1 MSDHDEIGLE
11 FKRVLRRLKLS
22 PLLETLPERLA
33 LARQRKLTHA
43 QFLEI
48 VLSAEAERR
57 ERISAETRAEKG
69 KLEKSMR
76 LDAWDETAK
85 VTYDRALWERLC
97 TLAFLETH
105 HHVLILG
112 PVGVGKTFLAS
123 ALGHIACRRG
133 HTVQFWRAD
142 KMLKHLKASRLDN
155 SHDKELRKLIAVD
168 LLIVDDFALDAMDH
182 HESRD
187 VYELIVE
194 RQRAGSMIVTSNR
207 EPAEWL
213 AMLADPLRAQT
224 AVDRLQNA
232 AYELLVEGE
241 SYRPRQKPK

>member
-1 MSDHDEIGLE
+1 MKEEITPELQ
-11 FKRVLRRLKLS
+11 RLLRRLRLS

-33 LARQRKLTHA
+33 LAEQRKLGRA

-48 VLSAEAERR
+48 LLAAEVERR
-57 ERISAETRAEKG
+57 DRLAADNRADKGRLEKG
-69 KLEKSMR
+69 MR
-76 LDAWDETAK
+76 LEAWDESAQ
-85 VTYDRALWERLC
+85 VQYDRGLWERLC
-97 TLAFLETH
+97 TLSFLEQH

-112 PVGVGKTFLAS
+112 PVGVGKSFLAN

-155 SHDKELRKLIAVD
+155 SHERELRKLTAVD

-187 VYELIVE
+187 VHEIIIE
-194 RQRAGSMIVTSNR
+194 RQRSGSMVVTSNR
-207 EPAEWL
+207 DPTEWI

-224 AVDRLQNA
+224 TVDRLKNT
-232 AYELLVEGE
+232 AYELIVEGE
-241 SYRPRQKPK
+241 SYRPRQKPR

>member
-57 ERISAETRAEKG
+57 ERISAESRAEKG

-97 TLAFLETH
+97 TLAFLANH

-112 PVGVGKTFLAS
+112 PVGVGKTFLAN

-155 SHDKELRKLIAVD
+155 SHDKEMRKLIAVD
-168 LLIVDDFALDAMDH
+168 LLIVDDFALDAMYH

-224 AVDRLQNA
+224 AVDRLKNA